1 LWPTPPQEQTSFATD
16 RREGPNPLAFTRSL
30 PYRRPMKP
38 QSLQHLAEHLRQFA
52 AERDWEQ
59 FHSPKNL
66 AMALSVEVAEIV
78 EHFQWLTEQQSRD
91 LEPAKRAEVEQ
102 ELADA
107 LIYLVRLADQLGID
121 LLEAAERK
129 LAVNEAKYPAERV
142 RGSPKKYSEYD

>member
-1 LWPTPPQEQTSFATD
+1 MSAE
-16 RREGPNPLAFTRSL
+16 
-30 PYRRPMKP
+30 
-38 QSLQHLAEHLRQFA
+38 SLQQLAERLRKFA
-52 AERDWEQ
+52 DERDWEQ

-66 AMALSVEVAEIV
+66 SMALLVEVAEIA

-91 LEPAKRAEVEQ
+91 LPAAKKEEVAQ

-121 LLEAAERK
+121 LLDAAERK

>member
-1 LWPTPPQEQTSFATD
+1 
-16 RREGPNPLAFTRSL
+16 
-30 PYRRPMKP
+30 MKP
-38 QSLQHLAEHLRQFA
+38 QSLQQLAEHLRQFA

-78 EHFQWLTEQQSRD
+78 EHFQWLTEEQSRELD
-91 LEPAKRAEVEQ
+91 AAKREEVEH

-107 LIYLVRLADQLGID
+107 LIYLVRLADQLQID

-129 LAVNEAKYPAERV
+129 LSVNETKYPAERV
-142 RGSPKKYSEYD
+142 RGSARKYSDYD

>member
-1 LWPTPPQEQTSFATD
+1 
-16 RREGPNPLAFTRSL
+16 
-30 PYRRPMKP
+30 MKP
-38 QSLQHLAEHLRQFA
+38 QSLQKLAEHLRQFA

-78 EHFQWLTEQQSRD
+78 EHFQWLTEEQSRELD
-91 LEPAKRAEVEQ
+91 AAKREEVEH

-107 LIYLVRLADQLGID
+107 LIYLVRLADQLQID

-129 LAVNEAKYPAERV
+129 LSVNETKYPAERV
-142 RGSPKKYSEYD
+142 RGSARKYSDYD

>member
-1 LWPTPPQEQTSFATD
+1 VRGS
-16 RREGPNPLAFTRSL
+16 NHLAFRL
-30 PYRRPMKP
+30 RIPYRPWMKSESI
-38 QSLQHLAEHLRQFA
+38 QQLTEHLRKFA

-91 LEPAKRAEVEQ
+91 LDAAKKAEVEE

-107 LIYLVRLADQLGID
+107 LIYLVRLADQLKID
-121 LLEAAERK
+121 LLEAAEQK
-129 LAVNEAKYPAERV
+129 LAVNEAKYPAEKV
-142 RGSPKKYSEYD
+142 RGSARKYSEYD

>member
-1 LWPTPPQEQTSFATD
+1 
-16 RREGPNPLAFTRSL
+16 
-30 PYRRPMKP
+30 MKSESI
-38 QSLQHLAEHLRQFA
+38 QQLTEHLRKFA

-91 LEPAKRAEVEQ
+91 LDAAKKAEVEE

-107 LIYLVRLADQLGID
+107 LIYLVRLADQLKVD

-129 LAVNEAKYPAERV
+129 LAVNEAKYPAEKV
-142 RGSPKKYSEYD
+142 RGSARKYSDYD

>member
-1 LWPTPPQEQTSFATD
+1 
-16 RREGPNPLAFTRSL
+16 
-30 PYRRPMKP
+30 MKP
-38 QSLQHLAEHLRQFA
+38 ETLRHLAEQLREFA

-78 EHFQWLTEQQSRD
+78 EHFQWQTQQQSRE
-91 LEPAKRAEVEQ
+91 LEAAKRQEVEQ

-107 LIYLVRLADQLGID
+107 LIYLVRLADQLDVD

-129 LAVNEAKYPAERV
+129 LALNEAKYPADRV
-142 RGSPKKYSEYD
+142 RGSSRKYSEYE